1 MGEKRYMISDAAKMV
16 DVESHVLRYWEDE
29 LMVAIPRNEMGHRYY
44 TDFHIDLMR
53 KVKDLKERGF
63 QLKAIRMLIPELY
76 ENVDA
81 QVDTLSVMKE
91 ELENIQ
97 ETAAVLEAESI
108 SETTSMERTTPVPGA
123 TPVSGA
129 VSVSGA
135 ASVPETVY
143 VSGNVPA
150 QSAGTEVKQNVMSSK
165 MEQFEAIIG
174 NIVTKALRANNS
186 ELGKEVSDT
195 VSDNVIK
202 EIDYMMRLQN
212 EREEERFKKFDEVL
226 RSYQNGRKQL
236 AATREK
242 RRILG
247 IRKKRN

>member
-108 SETTSMERTTPVPGA
+108 SETTSMTRTTPVPGA

-129 VSVSGA
+129 GA
-135 ASVPETVY
+135 VPETVP

>member
-29 LMVAIPRNEMGHRYY
+29 LVIHIPRNEMGHRYY
-44 TDFHIDLMR
+44 TDFHIDLMK

-76 ENVDA
+76 ENIDTE
-81 QVDTLSVMKE
+81 VDTVSVMKE

-97 ETAAVLEAESI
+97 ETQ
-108 SETTSMERTTPVPGA
+108 
-123 TPVSGA
+123 PVS
-129 VSVSGA
+129 A
-135 ASVPETVY
+135 AKEVAKNPET
-143 VSGNVPA
+143 A
-150 QSAGTEVKQNVMSSK
+150 SK
-165 MEQFEAIIG
+165 MEQFEEIIG
-174 NIVTKALRANNS
+174 NIVTRALQKNNT
-186 ELGKEVSDT
+186 ELGREVSDA

-202 EIDYMMRLQN
+202 EIDYMLRLQN

-226 RSYQNGRKQL
+226 RNYQNGRKQI
-236 AATREK
+236 AAAKEK
-242 RRILG
+242 KGILG